1 MGPDAE
7 NTAPRPTDA
16 VATRPRGHVMP
27 AFWADWLRTR
37 LLRKTLPRLL
47 VIGDSISV
55 HYAPYL
61 EAFLQD
67 RFECVTKDGGA
78 AALANLDVPLGTN
91 WGDSARVLDRL
102 RTTRLLDVCRAD
114 LALVNCGLHDVK
126 RKAADGDCQVPL
138 ALYRENLEAVVEIF
152 ARSRT
157 RMVWVATTPVEDERH
172 RARMKDFARFDRDC
186 VAYNAA
192 AAQIMQAHDVHT
204 IDLYGF
210 TKSLG
215 ADVYGDHVHF
225 VESVREK
232 QAAFLAEWLAGWLQR
247 GKS

>member
-1 MGPDAE
+1 MNDIWTTGLWKWIGQ
-7 NTAPRPTDA
+7 
-16 VATRPRGHVMP
+16 ATRRKAGRPR
-27 AFWADWLRTR
+27 
-37 LLRKTLPRLL
+37 PRLL

-61 EAFLQD
+61 EAFLRD
-67 RFECVTKDGGA
+67 RIECVTKEGGA
-78 AALANLDVPLGTN
+78 DALANLDVPLGTN
-91 WGDSARVLDRL
+91 WGDSTMVLDRL

-126 RKAADGDCQVPL
+126 RKVADGDCQVPL

-157 RMVWVATTPVEDERH
+157 RMVWVATTPVDDQRH
-172 RARMKDFARFDRDC
+172 RAMMKDFARFDRDC

-192 AAQIMQAHDVHT
+192 AAQLMQAHDVPT
-204 IDLYGF
+204 IDLYEF

-215 ADVYGDHVHF
+215 ADVYCDHVHF

-232 QAAFLAEWLAGWLQR
+232 QAAHLAEWLAGWLQR
-247 GKS
+247 GKA